1 MKLVTSIDSN
11 LLKDAQLVAESNE
24 FAIYGIG
31 NDTYA
36 LVHRHQSVDWQAI
49 TISGDGLF
57 RIAEMLTKATRSLY
71 RDVAGDLSLR
81 MNGIPFG
88 AASRGD
94 K

>member
-1 MKLVTSIDSN
+1 MKLINKIDSD
-11 LLKDAQLVAESNE
+11 LLRDAKLVADSNE
-24 FAIYGIG
+24 FAIYAVG

-49 TISGDGLF
+49 TISGDGVF
-57 RIAEMLTKATRSLY
+57 RVTEMLTKATRSLY

-88 AASRGD
+88 ELPRAEE
-94 K
+94 

>member
-1 MKLVTSIDSN
+1 MKLVANIDSE
-11 LLKDAQLVAESNE
+11 LLKDAKLVADSNE
-24 FAIYGIG
+24 FAIYAIG

-36 LVHRHQSVDWQAI
+36 LVHRHQGVDWQAI

-81 MNGIPFG
+81 MNGM
-88 AASRGD
+88 SRGE